1 MLIKEEKGD
10 FVPPPDTRP
19 HMRVIISTKL
29 LDKIYYLVVFF
40 AIQVIQAHPDT
51 SEEIS
56 LDAVTIKDFER
67 NRPVDY
73 RLDFIIEEGSY
84 FIVSPKDVIKA
95 VPRSF
100 DDHIRWLMENYEFE
114 QALDEINKA
123 PPNTA
128 KIYTHQVN

>member
-1 MLIKEEKGD
+1 M
-10 FVPPPDTRP
+10 
-19 HMRVIISTKL
+19 
-29 LDKIYYLVVFF
+29 
-40 AIQVIQAHPDT
+40 
-51 SEEIS
+51 
-56 LDAVTIKDFER
+56 
-67 NRPVDY
+67 DY

-123 PPNTA
+123 PTNTA
-128 KIYTHQVN
+128 KIYTHQVNLFTRFCSSFFKGKYFNYN

>member
-1 MLIKEEKGD
+1 
-10 FVPPPDTRP
+10 
-19 HMRVIISTKL
+19 
-29 LDKIYYLVVFF
+29 
-40 AIQVIQAHPDT
+40 
-51 SEEIS
+51 
-56 LDAVTIKDFER
+56 
-67 NRPVDY
+67 VDY